1 MLAAVK
7 PEEPSDAPFE
17 EGPNPR
23 LFPRIN
29 QLAKISFC
37 IGIGDIIVG
46 IYMFFIGLEYDVVL
60 WWLIALFL
68 ASAFGAFCGHCACK
82 QIRTR
87 RPHQTGKG
95 MAVFGLIGCY
105 VCIGLFF
112 YGFWLF
118 SQYWIA

>member
-1 MLAAVK
+1 MKA
-7 PEEPSDAPFE
+7 EESSGAPFE
-17 EGPNPR
+17 EGPNPQ

-29 QLAKISFC
+29 QLAKISFW

-46 IYMFFIGLEYDVVL
+46 ICMFFGGVDVDMVPWL
-60 WWLIALFL
+60 LIAIFL
-68 ASAFGAFCGHCACK
+68 TSAFGAFSGHCACK

-105 VCIGLFF
+105 VCIGFF
-112 YGFWLF
+112 FFGFWLL
-118 SQYWIA
+118 SQYYIA

>member
-1 MLAAVK
+1 MTR
-7 PEEPSDAPFE
+7 EEPGDAPLE
-17 EGPNPR
+17 EVPNQR
-23 LFPRIN
+23 LFPHTN
-29 QLAKISFC
+29 QLAKISFF

-68 ASAFGAFCGHCACK
+68 TSVFGAFCGHCACK

-87 RPHQTGKG
+87 RPDQTGKG

-112 YGFWLF
+112 FGFLLL
-118 SQYWIA
+118 SHGTV

>member
-1 MLAAVK
+1 MGTEK
-7 PEEPSDAPFE
+7 QSEAPIE
-17 EGPNPR
+17 VESNPKRR
-23 LFPRIN
+23 LSTN

-46 IYMFFIGLEYDVVL
+46 ICMFFGGVDVDMVPWL
-60 WWLIALFL
+60 LIAIFL
-68 ASAFGAFCGHCACK
+68 TSAFGAFCGHCACK

-105 VCIGLFF
+105 VCIGFF
-112 YGFWLF
+112 FFGFWLL
-118 SQYWIA
+118 SQYYIA

>member
-1 MLAAVK
+1 MK
-7 PEEPSDAPFE
+7 SEGSSGAPFE

-37 IGIGDIIVG
+37 IGIGDIVVG

-68 ASAFGAFCGHCACK
+68 TSVFGAFCGHCACK

-112 YGFWLF
+112 LGFLLL
-118 SQYWIA
+118 SHGTV